1 MPTINPH
8 LQKRFK
14 LILHEGQ
21 PEVPVDVTAGGSLI
35 MCCPLCGCSH
45 QITQLDTDQP
55 YTPLCQSL
63 PSMFKDQRT
72 AWLKLF
78 PEVTPFKT
86 LHLVKEQ
93 DSQ

>member
-14 LILHEGQ
+14 LTLHDGQ
-21 PEVPVDVTAGGSLI
+21 PEVLVDATVGGNLI

-45 QITQLDTDQP
+45 QITQVDPDQP

-63 PSMFKDQRT
+63 PLMFKVQRAT
-72 AWLKLF
+72 WLKLF
-78 PEVTPFKT
+78 PEVTPFTT
-86 LHLVKEQ
+86 LHLVSEQ
-93 DSQ
+93 V

>member
-14 LILHEGQ
+14 LTIHDGQ
-21 PEVPVDVTAGGSLI
+21 PEGLVDVSDAGHLM

-45 QITQLDTDQP
+45 QITGVDTQRP

-63 PSMFKDQRT
+63 PAMFKVQRT

-78 PEVTPFKT
+78 PEVTPFTT
-86 LHLVKEQ
+86 LHLV
-93 DSQ
+93 SAAV